1 MEWTTNPR
9 TAADMTWILGRSP
22 LVVFLLLGASVFAV
36 DRWLDD
42 AGAGR
47 VVTVTEEQLG
57 AIRERWAAQW
67 GRPPTG
73 RELEGLIDEAVREE
87 ILYREARRRGLD
99 RGDAIIRRRLAQKMM
114 FLLEDSAEA
123 PARGAGAGDIETY
136 FAAHAERYHE
146 PRRTTFRH
154 VFLSRERRDPAR
166 EATAQ
171 LRELRAGGGDA
182 WRQLGDPLPAA
193 PGVRGPDRPGDRG
206 AVRGRV
212 RVGPARPRGRGMART
227 GRIGAR
233 RSPRPGDRSHRA
245 AGARPR
251 RGPGWG
257 GGGPAGEPA
266 ARAERGGA
274 ADPSRT
280 LRDPDARI
288 GGRWTGAR
296 AGARPGAV
304 TEDHTGPRRVPASRH
319 PLPFPGT
326 TTDHEDRS
334 AAGARRAVIVM
345 PWFRGPR

>member
-73 RELEGLIDEAVREE
+73 RELAGLIDEAVREE

-123 PARGAGAGDIETY
+123 PARGAGDIETY

-182 WRQLGDPLPAA
+182 WRQLGDPFPLLREYAGRTDQEIAELFGGGFASALPAL
-193 PGVRGPDRPGDRG
+193 
-206 AVRGRV
+206 
-212 RVGPARPRGRGMART
+212 
-227 GRIGAR
+227 
-233 RSPRPGDRSHRA
+233 A
-245 AGARPR
+245 AGAWH
-251 RGPGWG
+251 GPVESAHGVHLVQVIG
-257 GGGPAGEPA
+257 RTEP
-266 ARAERGGA
+266 
-274 ADPSRT
+274 
-280 LRDPDARI
+280 
-288 GGRWTGAR
+288 
-296 AGARPGAV
+296 
-304 TEDHTGPRRVPASRH
+304 RVPALDEVRDRVAEDLLESRRRERNEAALQTLRQRYEIRM
-319 PLPFPGT
+319 PVLAGGGQERGQAPGQ
-326 TTDHEDRS
+326 
-334 AAGARRAVIVM
+334 A
-345 PWFRGPR
+345 P